1 MKLRGFAHKF
11 GDNIDTDEIIPGPY
25 LKEQDPR
32 KLAEHA
38 MEGADPE
45 FVKKVRPGD
54 FIVAGRNFG
63 CGSSREHAPLAL
75 RYSGVKAV
83 LALSFA
89 RIFYRNSVDGGHL
102 LPVEIGIDAYEGI
115 GDGDELELDLDEG
128 LVKDLTTGKGYRVK
142 PIPELVRRI
151 IEAGGL
157 FSLKPEELL

>member
-1 MKLRGFAHKF
+1 MRLRGFAHKF

-25 LKEQDPR
+25 LKEHDPL
-32 KLAEHA
+32 KLAKHA

-45 FVKKVRPGD
+45 FVKKVKPGD
-54 FIVAGRNFG
+54 FVVAGRNFG

-83 LALSFA
+83 LAISFA

-102 LPVEIGIDAYEGI
+102 LPIEIGPDAYEVI
-115 GDGDELELDLDEG
+115 NEGDELELDLDGE
-128 LVKDLTTGKGYRVK
+128 LKDLTTGKSYGIE
-142 PIPELVRRI
+142 PIPPLVRRI

-157 FSLKPEELL
+157 FSLKPEELV